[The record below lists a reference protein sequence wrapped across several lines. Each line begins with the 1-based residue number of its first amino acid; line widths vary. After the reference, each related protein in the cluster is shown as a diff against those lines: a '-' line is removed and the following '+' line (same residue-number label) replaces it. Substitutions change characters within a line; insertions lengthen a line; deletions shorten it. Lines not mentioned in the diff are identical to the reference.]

1 MPAPLLN
8 FSLENAAQN
17 YVSGLMI
24 TNGYSGINYY
34 QGIPNNFSGVLQ
46 YPCVITQCVSQKRPY
61 PNMNLYQAMVNF
73 DYISQIDAPAAYQNH
88 LSGAAAL
95 RAVLYDTPS
104 ILAALNPPVSGA
116 DTRVQ
121 PDIYMYGIVEN
132 EEKPYIIGEGDRR
145 VGQTFSLRFDCSN

>member
-17 YVSGLMI
+17 YISGLMT
-24 TNGYSGINYY
+24 TNGYTGINYY
-34 QGIPNNFSGVLQ
+34 QGIPNNFSGVIS
-46 YPCVITQCVSQKRPY
+46 YPCVITQCVSQKRSF
-61 PNMNLYQAMVNF
+61 PNVNLYQAMMNF
-73 DYISQIDAPAAYQNH
+73 DYISQIDAPNAFQNH
-88 LSGAAAL
+88 ISGATAL
-95 RAVLYDTPS
+95 SAVLYDTNS
-104 ILAALNPPVSGA
+104 FITALNPPASGV

-132 EEKPYIIGEGDRR
+132 EEKPFIAGDGDRR